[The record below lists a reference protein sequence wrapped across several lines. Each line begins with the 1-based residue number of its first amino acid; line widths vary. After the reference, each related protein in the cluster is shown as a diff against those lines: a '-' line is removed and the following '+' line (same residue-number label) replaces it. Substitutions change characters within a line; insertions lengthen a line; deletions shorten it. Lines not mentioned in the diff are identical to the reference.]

1 MKYNYLNNL
10 VLVFSF
16 LLASLNGFTQ
26 TNYSVVPIPH
36 QAYALQ
42 NQMSLPTD
50 DDDYSGVVAL
60 GFDFAYFGN
69 IYNQMVVSTNGY
81 IDFRTNRAGQRSQ
94 YQVNVQFPNIN
105 IDIKNSIMAC
115 YHDMK
120 YVVTVPAAGAISYS
134 IVGSAP
140 YRKFV
145 LLFDNQPQF
154 QCLALRST
162 FQVVLYETLNIIDVQ
177 IVSKPVCANWNSG
190 RAVIGIVNE
199 AGTVAVTPPGRNAVA
214 WNAVQE
220 GWRFNPTLQNT
231 FPIYKY
237 TKCDAD
243 LSGVETFNLQIVRN
257 DLSASTMA
265 FYETLENAYNEVYP
279 MLAAYTNILADRQVI
294 YGRKSDGS
302 IIEVILKT
310 INCNDNVDYDLDGIT
325 TTLEDLNGDGNLEND
340 DTDVDG
346 IPNFLDNDDDGDM
359 ILTSAEYVFTNTG
372 RNTDVLLDTDN
383 DGIPNYL
390 DNDDDGDG
398 VLTIDEDYNH
408 NNNPSDDDTN
418 NNGIPDY
425 LESAVAL
432 GVKSNDFR
440 NLVSL
445 YPNPASTILSIENG
459 SGEEIK
465 SVSIYSITGA
475 LVKQINNVQEIKTIS
490 ISELQNGMY
499 FVKMQVGNQ
508 VIDNKIIKK

>member
-1 MKYNYLNNL
+1 MKHNYLNNL

-16 LLASLNGFTQ
+16 LLTSINSFAQ
-26 TNYSVVPIPH
+26 TNYAVTPIPH
-36 QAYALQ
+36 QVYTLP

-50 DDDYSGVVAL
+50 DDKYSGVVNI
-60 GFDFAYFGN
+60 GFDFTYFGN
-69 IYNQMVVSTNGY
+69 TYNQMVVSTNGY
-81 IDFRTNRAGQRSQ
+81 IDFRTNRAGQIGP

-134 IVGSAP
+134 IVGNAP

-177 IVSKPVCANWNSG
+177 IVNKPVCTNWNSG
-190 RAVIGIVNE
+190 KAVIGIVNE
-199 AGTVAVTPPGRNAVA
+199 AGTIAITPPGRNAVA

-243 LSGVETFNLQIVRN
+243 LSGAETFNLQIVRN
-257 DLSASTMA
+257 DLSAPTMN
-265 FYETLENAYNEVYP
+265 FYETLANAYAEIFP
-279 MLAAYTNILADRQVI
+279 IPTTYTNILADRQVI

-310 INCNDNVDYDLDGIT
+310 INCNDNVDYDLDGIPT
-325 TTLEDLNGDGNLEND
+325 ALEDLNGDGNLEND

-372 RNTDVLLDTDN
+372 RNTNVLLDTDG

-398 VLTIDEDYNH
+398 ILTINEDYNH
-408 NNNPSDDDTN
+408 NNNPADDDTN

-425 LESAVAL
+425 LDSAVAL
-432 GVKSNDFR
+432 GVKNNDFR

-445 YPNPASTILSIENG
+445 YPNPAPTIINIENK
-459 SGEEIK
+459 SNEEIK

-475 LVKQINNVQEIKTIS
+475 LVKQINNAQEIKAIS

-508 VIDNKIIKK
+508 VINNKIIKK